1 MANYA
6 KNQQFNNDDQ
16 SKEKVIPNFDDDT
29 SPAPVF
35 LDLMV
40 RVDSPQSIPI
50 TASFDV
56 PYNKIKLGKKAF
68 LISWLKRSLV
78 ESLHQVF
85 VATSERLDDAPEI
98 KKIDFT
104 DLNLVYK
111 GKILLDNDNIFNA
124 GIREGSNVNL
134 IYKTNARKVVEEMA
148 MDHSK
153 KYLTKEQGRGNEQK
167 VELSARQKKYQE
179 NIFGLSETKFE
190 MLIDTMLK
198 NPILIVRYSENKM
211 VQRLIDDKEIKDEIT
226 KEVPYFKEM
235 RERSPRF
242 DKMISGTGG
251 SQDLNMCKSFISA
264 TDIIRPV
271 VENME
276 NSTHNLLT
284 MCNYIIEP
292 DTHLNPTENPDVMKD
307 VNGANPLAN
316 AMVDADDAMH
326 YTKTTA
332 TTSSN
337 SNEPKGIRSDLRAVY
352 KKYQAA
358 FDQLKGMGFDDTNKI
373 LNSLNQANGDV
384 NSAINAY
391 IEMID

>member
-1 MANYA
+1 MAT
-6 KNQQFNNDDQ
+6 KNQQYNNEDQ
-16 SKEKVIPNFDDDT
+16 SKERVIPNFDDDT
-29 SPAPVF
+29 SPAPVY

-50 TASFDV
+50 TASFAA
-56 PYNKIKLGKKAF
+56 PYNRLRLGKKSF
-68 LISWLKRSLV
+68 QISWLKRSLV

-85 VATSERLDDAPEI
+85 QDNSERLGEAPEI

-104 DLNLVYK
+104 ELNLVYK

-124 GIREGSNVNL
+124 GIKEGSNVNL
-134 IYKTNARKVVEEMA
+134 IYKTNARKVVEEMT

-153 KYLTKEQGRGNEQK
+153 KYLTKEEGRGNEQK
-167 VELSARQKKYQE
+167 VEPSARQKKYQE

-226 KEVPYFKEM
+226 KEIPYFRNM
-235 RERSPRF
+235 REKSPRF
-242 DKMISGTGG
+242 DKMISGNGN
-251 SQDLNMCKSFISA
+251 QDLNNCKSFISD
-264 TDIIRPV
+264 TGIIRPV

-284 MCNYIIEP
+284 LCDYVVEP
-292 DTHLNPTENPDVMKD
+292 DTHLNPMENAHVMKNI
-307 VNGANPLAN
+307 NGQNPLADN
-316 AMVDADDAMH
+316 MVDADDAMH
-326 YTKTTA
+326 YKKTTA

-337 SNEPKGIRSDLRAVY
+337 TNEPKGIRPDLKTVF
-352 KKYQAA
+352 KKYQPA
-358 FDQLKGMGFDDTNKI
+358 FEQLKGMGFDDPNKI
-373 LNSLNQANGDV
+373 LSALDQASGDV
-384 NSAINAY
+384 NQAINYY